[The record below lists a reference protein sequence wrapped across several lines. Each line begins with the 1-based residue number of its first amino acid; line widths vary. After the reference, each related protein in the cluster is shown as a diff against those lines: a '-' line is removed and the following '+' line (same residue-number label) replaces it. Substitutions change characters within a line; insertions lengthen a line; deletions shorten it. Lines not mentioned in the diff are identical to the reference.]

1 MYVFTKHPIK
11 VGSKILRQC
20 NWLKQEYHRH
30 DFFFLEANS
39 RGQILLRNT
48 LYLQR
53 TGCCFHCGA
62 QSNHLSDILSSLGYT
77 DPQAIFGDTYR
88 ERRDKFT
95 PVLHV

>member
-30 DFFFLEANS
+30 DFFLEANS

-53 TGCCFHCGA
+53 TGCRFHCGA

-88 ERRDKFT
+88 ECRDKFT